1 MTQGRQPEKKNL
13 PPGKRT
19 ETSRTRGGRKKDRPK
34 GGPPAPKKRPPIPLL
49 VAWAVAVIFLTSLI
63 YFAAQNRRLPD
74 PATADLSNPKT
85 AKNSQGGTAPSGAKV
100 EPASPKREQF
110 GDLPPVAEQSEEKT
124 ERSPLGSDNAAQ
136 LPLRQALP
144 PLAYAPKAKP
154 PPQPAGVASPDISP
168 TRAKVS
174 IVIDDFGT
182 DVGIAKQFASLP
194 FPVTLSVLPHLVHS
208 REIAELAH
216 LEGREVMLHL
226 PMEPLNPKVSPGPG
240 ALMLSMPADQIRLNI
255 KAALDTSPYFDGVNN
270 HMGSRMTQD
279 AQVMK
284 TVLSEIKERG
294 LFFVD
299 SMTTNESKGWK
310 VARELKIPTLKRD
323 VFLDDDPS
331 AEAIRSQI
339 ARLVE
344 IAKIRGTALAI
355 GHPRKTTLRSLQEG
369 AAYFGEKGIEI
380 VAVHDLMNK

>member
-1 MTQGRQPEKKNL
+1 
-13 PPGKRT
+13 
-19 ETSRTRGGRKKDRPK
+19 
-34 GGPPAPKKRPPIPLL
+34 LL
-49 VAWAVAVIFLTSLI
+49 AWVVAVIFLTSLI
-63 YFAAQNRRLPD
+63 YFAAQSQRLPD
-74 PATADLSNPKT
+74 PTTADLSTLKT
-85 AKNSQGGTAPSGAKV
+85 AKNSQVRTAPSGAKV
-100 EPASPKREQF
+100 EPASPKREE
-110 GDLPPVAEQSEEKT
+110 GSDLPTVAERSEEKT
-124 ERSPLGSDNAAQ
+124 ERSSFGSDNSTQ
-136 LPLRQALP
+136 LPLRSALP
-144 PLAYAPKAKP
+144 PLAYTPKVLPAPR
-154 PPQPAGVASPDISP
+154 PAVEASPDVSP
-168 TRAKVS
+168 KQAKVS

-182 DVGIAKQFASLP
+182 DLGIAKQFASLP
-194 FPVTLSVLPHLVHS
+194 FPVTLSVLPHLAHS